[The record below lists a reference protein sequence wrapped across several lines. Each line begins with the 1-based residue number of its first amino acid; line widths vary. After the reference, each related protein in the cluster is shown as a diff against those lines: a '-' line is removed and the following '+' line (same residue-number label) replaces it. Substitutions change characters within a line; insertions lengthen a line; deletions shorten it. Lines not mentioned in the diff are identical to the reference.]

1 LKLKIRLHRHTSTL
15 RGALSH
21 LARLHQ
27 TPIMGLEKVEDRRT
41 TITGV
46 EKDSNPTKKD
56 VRRKVLCVRINNFVL

>member
-1 LKLKIRLHRHTSTL
+1 
-15 RGALSH
+15 
-21 LARLHQ
+21 
-27 TPIMGLEKVEDRRT
+27 MGLEKVEDRRT